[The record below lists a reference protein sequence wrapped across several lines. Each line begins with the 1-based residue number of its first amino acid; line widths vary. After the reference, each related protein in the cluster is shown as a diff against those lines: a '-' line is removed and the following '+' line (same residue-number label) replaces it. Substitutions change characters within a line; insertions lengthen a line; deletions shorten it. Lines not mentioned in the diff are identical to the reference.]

1 MSTFNS
7 PTRWGWPAIA
17 LHWIGA
23 VLIVLLLGHG
33 WWMTHFA
40 ARPERAAHYAGHAA
54 LGYDF
59 LALLVLRLL
68 WRWMNPVPALPG
80 DLKPWERYAANI
92 GHLGLYLLM
101 FAASLSG
108 CCLAGTGRRPYQQDV
123 FGLTVPLITT
133 NRAMHDVW
141 ENRAHGV
148 FLFAGGAGARAPRR
162 RVAPSFHQGQYGA
175 CAHDRPE
182 GRRLTGWTFAKNFSC
197 PPAPK

>member
-1 MSTFNS
+1 MPTLNST
-7 PTRWGWPAIA
+7 TRWGWPAIA

-33 WWMTHFA
+33 WWMTHIA
-40 ARPERAAHYAGHAA
+40 VGPQRAAHYAGHAA

-80 DLKPWERYAANI
+80 DLKPWERHAANL

-108 CCLAGTGRRPYQQDV
+108 WCLAGSGRRPFQQDI

-133 NRAMHDVW
+133 NRATHEVW
-141 ENRAHGV
+141 ENVHMAFSYLLAALVVVHII
-148 FLFAGGAGARAPRR
+148 GALRHHFIKGNTVLARM
-162 RVAPSFHQGQYGA
+162 VG
-175 CAHDRPE
+175 
-182 GRRLTGWTFAKNFSC
+182 LKTTG
-197 PPAPK
+197 